1 MMQLL
6 FFALSSI
13 FLLFGHVFLYFGLFK
28 FFLPSSPGLK
38 LLVILLLIFFFLG
51 VLFSSY
57 MIHVRDSLMTR
68 YLYIIFSSW
77 IGVLLNIILVAILLV
92 VIKLILSA
100 FSITISPSLL
110 SWLLLALTLAISLF
124 GFYRAFSPRIVNYDI
139 SIKDLPEFW
148 EGKKIV
154 HISDVHI
161 GPIYREKFLSKV
173 FDKINTLAPEAVFIS
188 GDFFD
193 GMEADFSWLERPLAK
208 LKAPKGIYYGFGNHD
223 LYLGFDQVIKLVA
236 DKNLIVLDN
245 SLKIVEGLQII
256 GINYSFKRD
265 FDLEKEILYQTGYDK
280 NKASILVFHSPKN
293 TYLAR
298 KAGIDLQL
306 SGHTHDG
313 QLFPFNFLA
322 KIMHDGYG
330 YGFFND
336 GQEFNLVVSSGVG
349 TWGPPMRTAA
359 RSEIVQITLRKK

>member
-1 MMQLL
+1 MQLV

-13 FLLFGHVFLYFGLFK
+13 FLLFGHVFLYFTLFR
-28 FFLPSSPGLK
+28 FFLPVFPALK
-38 LLVILLLIFFFLG
+38 LVVILLLVFLFVG

-57 MIHVRDSLMTR
+57 IIHVRDSVITR
-68 YLYIIFSSW
+68 YLYFFFSSW
-77 IGVLLNIILVAILLV
+77 IGVLLNLILVAILLV
-92 VIKLILSA
+92 AIKLTLSV
-100 FSITISPSLL
+100 FSITISTNIYA
-110 SWLLLALTLAISLF
+110 WLLLAMTIAISLL
-124 GFYRAFSPRIVNYDI
+124 GFYRAFSPRIVNYNVA
-139 SIKDLPEFW
+139 IKDLPEFW

-161 GPIYREKFLSKV
+161 GPIYRENFLNKI
-173 FDKINTLAPEAVFIS
+173 FNKINTLSPEAIFIS

-223 LYLGFDQVIKLVA
+223 LYLGFDKVIRLMA
-236 DKNLIVLDN
+236 DKDLVVLDN
-245 SLKIVEGLQII
+245 SLVVVDGLQII

-293 TYLAR
+293 TYMAR

-313 QLFPFNFLA
+313 QLFPFNFVA
-322 KIMHDGYG
+322 KIVHDGYG